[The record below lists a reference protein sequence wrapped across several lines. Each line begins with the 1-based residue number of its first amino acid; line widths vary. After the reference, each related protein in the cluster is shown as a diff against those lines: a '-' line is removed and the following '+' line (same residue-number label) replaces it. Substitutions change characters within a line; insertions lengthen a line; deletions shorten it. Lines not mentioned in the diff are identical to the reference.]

1 MKFSRK
7 MRSKL
12 FLMFG
17 VILVGLIGLIGRLMY
32 IEYTSGEKYEKK
44 VLSLQSYDS
53 STIPYQRGDILDC
66 NGTVLATSTAVY
78 NVILDCTVMTDKEDY
93 ITPTIDALVECFPEL
108 DRSTLESYAE
118 EKKDSPYIVLAKKL
132 PYDEIQGFVEKQEA
146 VDEKGNLV
154 NPNIKGVWFEKEYQ
168 RTYPYGSLAASLI
181 GFTSAG
187 DVGTTGL
194 ENYYDDVLNGVNGRE
209 YGYLNSDNDFEKTV
223 IPAQDGYNL
232 VCSIDEN
239 IEAIVTEKINE
250 FNELYT
256 DHSREG
262 AGAEHIAVLIMNPN
276 TGEILA
282 MAETP
287 GFDLN
292 DPRDLSAYYTEEE
305 LSEMTSEEMYLE
317 LNALW
322 QNYCVTETYEPGS
335 VQKPFTIAGG
345 LESGTLDTDM
355 TFLCDGYEQIANYTI
370 HCVNRNGHGM
380 ETLEGS
386 LMDSCNDALM
396 QMSYLIGP
404 ENFTDFQSIFGFGMK
419 TGIDLPGEAST
430 ASLVYTADNITKVDL
445 ATNSFGQN
453 YNCTMI
459 QMASAFSSLI
469 NGGTYYLPHIVT
481 KITDSDGNTIETME
495 PTVLKQT
502 VSEGTS
508 DLIKEYLYNV
518 VSAGTGKTAKV
529 DGYSMGGKTG
539 TAQMY
544 DEETHLRK
552 EGSYLVS
559 FLGFA
564 PYDDPQLV
572 IYCVV
577 DQPNSAEQAHSSF
590 AQNIVREILKE
601 VLPYMNIYPDEELTG
616 INADL
621 TISGSEVLQEEPEAG
636 GEDVAEP
643 DNAAAEEPTPE

>member
-1 MKFSRK
+1 
-7 MRSKL
+7 
-12 FLMFG
+12 
-17 VILVGLIGLIGRLMY
+17 
-32 IEYTSGEKYEKK
+32 
-44 VLSLQSYDS
+44 
-53 STIPYQRGDILDC
+53 
-66 NGTVLATSTAVY
+66 
-78 NVILDCTVMTDKEDY
+78 
-93 ITPTIDALVECFPEL
+93 
-108 DRSTLESYAE
+108 
-118 EKKDSPYIVLAKKL
+118 
-132 PYDEIQGFVEKQEA
+132 
-146 VDEKGNLV
+146 
-154 NPNIKGVWFEKEYQ
+154 
-168 RTYPYGSLAASLI
+168 
-181 GFTSAG
+181 
-187 DVGTTGL
+187 
-194 ENYYDDVLNGVNGRE
+194 
-209 YGYLNSDNDFEKTV
+209 
-223 IPAQDGYNL
+223 
-232 VCSIDEN
+232 
-239 IEAIVTEKINE
+239 
-250 FNELYT
+250 
-256 DHSREG
+256 
-262 AGAEHIAVLIMNPN
+262 
-276 TGEILA
+276 
-282 MAETP
+282 
-287 GFDLN
+287 
-292 DPRDLSAYYTEEE
+292 
-305 LSEMTSEEMYLE
+305 
-317 LNALW
+317 
-322 QNYCVTETYEPGS
+322 
-335 VQKPFTIAGG
+335 
-345 LESGTLDTDM
+345 
-355 TFLCDGYEQIANYTI
+355 
-370 HCVNRNGHGM
+370 M